1 MAIKKT
7 KRDEKRKLK
16 EIGSLQRMGK
26 ALGFPK
32 EDPIIDD
39 TPDWKIDEA
48 PQDYDDV
55 SDAEISD
62 QPTGGKFYGA
72 GGAPKPVRG
81 WRRID

>member
-7 KRDEKRKLK
+7 SRSKGRAEKRKLK
-16 EIGSLQRMGK
+16 EVGSLQRMGK

-39 TPDWKIDEA
+39 DPH
-48 PQDYDDV
+48 YDDHEEMGV
-55 SDAEISD
+55 PDAEISD
-62 QPTGGKFYGA
+62 VPMGGTVYS
-72 GGAPKPVRG
+72 PKPVRG

>member
-7 KRDEKRKLK
+7 SRSKGRDEKRKLK
-16 EIGSLQRMGK
+16 EVGSLQRMGK

-39 TPDWKIDEA
+39 DPH
-48 PQDYDDV
+48 YDDV
-55 SDAEISD
+55 SDAEISESH
-62 QPTGGKFYGA
+62 PYFGG
-72 GGAPKPVRG
+72 GGPVPPKPVRG

>member
-16 EIGSLQRMGK
+16 EVGSLQRMGK

-39 TPDWKIDEA
+39 TPDWKIDEG
-48 PQDYDDV
+48 PQGYDDV
-55 SDAEISD
+55 SDAEVSD
-62 QPTGGKFYGA
+62 YKPVY
-72 GGAPKPVRG
+72 KPVRG
-81 WRRID
+81 WRRLD